1 MRRWLWL
8 RGSWRL
14 ALAVVLAIGAQAGA
28 RADTVLPAAT
38 PESAG
43 MSSAALARLDPIIGG
58 LIAKGDMPGAVVVIA
73 RRGSVVYRKAYGQRA
88 LYPAPQ
94 GNSVDTIYDLASMTK
109 PIGTATAVM
118 KLVEEGKVRLWD
130 RAAFYDSAF
139 AQHGKSQVTIEE
151 LLDHSAGLPSALNEA
166 QSVLPE
172 AQGEAIVDAM
182 PLHFA
187 PGTRFEYCNTCYIEL
202 ARIVR
207 LVSGMPIKEFDAKEL
222 FGPLGLASSLLFD
235 PPVELQA
242 RVSPEAQAGRGRY
255 LRGRFVIEGRGAI
268 GAEGHAGLF
277 GTADAVAAYA
287 QMLLNG
293 GELDGVRVLSPA
305 TVAAML
311 RPYYLGRHSQ
321 RMGDVRGLGW
331 DEETTYSSNRGEIFG
346 VGGFG
351 HTGSTGCSLW
361 VDPATQTIVVLLTN
375 SAHAPHA
382 SDDDVIRLYA
392 KVSTIA
398 AGAITDP
405 TALSAMQREAAA
417 WSAQVAAQT
426 PGFDGWASFDQ
437 RLWSRTGKGTEF

>member
-1 MRRWLWL
+1 VRLRRFVLL
-8 RGSWRL
+8 LSL
-14 ALAVVLAIGAQAGA
+14 VVLCTIVLPREG
-28 RADTVLPAAT
+28 RADTTLPAAM
-38 PESAG
+38 PESVG
-43 MSSAALARLDPIIGG
+43 MSSAALARIDSIVEG

-73 RRGSVVYRKAYGQRA
+73 HDGAVVYRKAFGKRA
-88 LYPAPQ
+88 LYPVPQ
-94 GNSVDTIYDLASMTK
+94 ANSVDTIYDLASMTK

-118 KLVEEGKVRLWD
+118 KLVEEGKIRLWD
-130 RAAFYDSAF
+130 RVSFYDRAF
-139 AQHGKSQVTIEE
+139 AQHGKEQVTIEE

-172 AQGEAIVDAM
+172 AQGEAIVDTM

-222 FGPLGLASSLLFD
+222 FGPIGLGDALLFD
-235 PPVELQA
+235 PPAETLA
-242 RVSPEAQAGRGRY
+242 RVSPEAQAGHGRY
-255 LRGRFVIEGRGAI
+255 VRGRFVIEGHGPI

-293 GELDGVRVLSPA
+293 GVLNGVRVLSPA

-311 RPYYLGRHSQ
+311 RPYYLGRHTQ

-331 DEETTYSSNRGEIFG
+331 DEATTYSSNRGEIFG
-346 VGGFG
+346 DGGFG

-375 SAHAPHA
+375 AAHSPH
-382 SDDDVIRLYA
+382 SNDDDIIRLYG
-392 KVSTIA
+392 KISTIA
-398 AGAITDP
+398 AGAITDGK
-405 TALSAMQREAAA
+405 ALEAMQRQAAR
-417 WSAQVAAQT
+417 WSAQVAAQA
-426 PGFDGWASFDQ
+426 PGFDRWATLDEA
-437 RLWSRTGKGTEF
+437 LWKKTGKGTEY